1 MWTSLLGYLWW
12 LSGSHIGCM
21 MLDAHWQF
29 QIIQRPS
36 MDTLIAFFHDG
47 ISRSS
52 DTLLRYEKKV
62 LHQYWM

>member
-1 MWTSLLGYLWW
+1 MDH
-12 LSGSHIGCM
+12 HIGCM

-62 LHQYWM
+62 LH